1 MNSVWMSPREVLEK
15 AATDEMILMSPTL
28 RMVKSLAEFDSAGQV
43 MASAS
48 SNPEDHRA
56 RVHKKTGIIVM
67 PGEAGYN
74 DALTDVESGWVRLR
88 RSP

>member
-1 MNSVWMSPREVLEK
+1 
-15 AATDEMILMSPTL
+15 
-28 RMVKSLAEFDSAGQV
+28 
-43 MASAS
+43 
-48 SNPEDHRA
+48 
-56 RVHKKTGIIVM
+56 M